1 MSKPSPFTISHDD
14 LSYRVELDAHYVSDE
29 NMQIIRKY
37 ITTLND
43 ENAELRELVRR
54 LVYATHPVDRA
65 TLVANAAE
73 LGVVE

>member
-37 ITTLND
+37 ITTLDD
-43 ENAELRELVRR
+43 ENAKLRELVRR
-54 LVYATHPVDRA
+54 LVYATHPADRA